1 MNAWLAMVSIRSIPV
16 TAAGLAA
23 TVAATVAAAGAAL
36 GWAVLPAAAIPRL
49 DLSAYPQP
57 APGERRW
64 VIQLPG
70 VLPPSHDPAL
80 SPDPREWRVQLI
92 VGQMAEVDCN
102 ATSFRARLRAWR
114 PGADQREAYRVDAV
128 GPLVSTR
135 MACPAGTGRRRAFVT
150 MAGKPYVV
158 PYNASVPIVVYAPA
172 PLELRWRLWKAERDS
187 REASML

>member
-1 MNAWLAMVSIRSIPV
+1 MVLIRSIPI
-16 TAAGLAA
+16 
-23 TVAATVAAAGAAL
+23 VASVAAALL
-36 GWAVLPAAAIPRL
+36 GLASLPAAAIPRL
-49 DLSAYPQP
+49 DLSAYPEP
-57 APGERRW
+57 AAGERRW

-80 SPDPREWRVQLI
+80 SPDPRHWRVQLI

-102 ATSFRARLRAWR
+102 ATSFTARLRVWR
-114 PGADQREAYRVDAV
+114 AGSANSDAYRVDAV

-135 MACPAGTGRRRAFVT
+135 MACPAGAARRRAFVP

-187 REASML
+187 REALQL

>member
-1 MNAWLAMVSIRSIPV
+1 MVSMRS
-16 TAAGLAA
+16 TR
-23 TVAATVAAAGAAL
+23 VAVAAAVSAL
-36 GWAVLPAAAIPRL
+36 SLTALPAAAIPRL

-57 APGERRW
+57 AAGERRW

-70 VLPPSHDPAL
+70 VLPPSRDPAL
-80 SPDPREWRVQLI
+80 SPDPRQWRVQLV
-92 VGQMAEVDCN
+92 VGQMADVDCN
-102 ATSFRARLRAWR
+102 ATSFSARLRAWQ
-114 PGADQREAYRVDAV
+114 PASSAIKAYKVDAV

-135 MACPAGTGRRRAFVT
+135 MACPDGAARRRTFVS

-187 REASML
+187 REALML